1 MEPVLASGSLV
12 PRGPKADGGLG
23 LPDPPQNSGPSPPLG
38 PAGSV

>member
-23 LPDPPQNSGPSPPLG
+23 LPDPPQDSDPSPMLG
-38 PAGSV
+38 PAGLV